1 MNRFYAFS
9 DIPRMHAQTKRR
21 TGWILA
27 IAFIVALLMGPGP
40 GMLLV
45 NRPTAICGIPALYAW
60 GLLWYAVEVVIVV
73 LAYFLVW
80 GDEGATHRNSPDNP
94 R

>member
-1 MNRFYAFS
+1 
-9 DIPRMHAQTKRR
+9 MHAQTKRR

-27 IAFIVALLMGPGP
+27 FVFIVALLMGPGP

-45 NRPTAICGIPALYAW
+45 NRPVAVCGIPALYAW
-60 GLLWYAVEVVIVV
+60 GLLWYAVEVAIVV

-80 GDEGATHRNSPDNP
+80 RDDGAPQQNSPDNT